1 MSITILVILII
12 CFVIGLFIGSVIFGK
27 DVPEGVFEKQNTLD
41 RLEHQL
47 KDAPIVIECQL
58 GQQLTVDQMA
68 MDVVGPNLIKIWR
81 HFGKPL
87 YNVPSSSK
95 VAEEMLQ
102 WYNQESEYTKLVIAG
117 WLRDGVVR
125 IAWTWQQKDPKYIIT
140 KEAVEGLEKY
150 YEKYYEDELGNPMV
164 LDNQA
169 GA

>member
-1 MSITILVILII
+1 MTITILVIII
-12 CFVIGLFIGSVIFGK
+12 LCFVVGLYIGSVIFGK
-27 DVPEGVFEKQNTLD
+27 EVPEGVFSSQKKVEALD
-41 RLEHQL
+41 QQL
-47 KDAPIVIECQL
+47 KDAPMVIECQL
-58 GQQLTVDQMA
+58 GQPLTVDQMA

-102 WYNQESEYTKLVIAG
+102 WYNQDSEYTKLVIVG

-140 KEAVEGLEKY
+140 KDAVEGLEKY
-150 YEKYYEDELGNPMV
+150 YEDALGNPMV
-164 LDNQA
+164 LGNQEV
-169 GA
+169 